1 MSEEHS
7 DTCRFSAHSGM
18 QLESEPA
25 REVHLKGFSQLI
37 KCLVHVPSNWSEHKI
52 TMTLVKSSNTLICSN
67 TTTEGCSGRDFLFVG
82 FLKRLQD
89 LQCYDRAEIS
99 IFFPTVLSGPACQ
112 QNPIFFEVVGLV
124 LGNSSYS
131 CKFFDLRTV

>member
-52 TMTLVKSSNTLICSN
+52 TMTLVKSSNTMVCSN
-67 TTTEGCSGRDFLFVG
+67 TTPEGCSGTDFLFVG
-82 FLKRLQD
+82 FLKRLICSATTGQRS
-89 LQCYDRAEIS
+89 L
-99 IFFPTVLSGPACQ
+99 FFCPPCLSGPSCQ

-124 LGNSSYS
+124 LGNSSCS
-131 CKFFDLRTV
+131 CKFFHLPTV